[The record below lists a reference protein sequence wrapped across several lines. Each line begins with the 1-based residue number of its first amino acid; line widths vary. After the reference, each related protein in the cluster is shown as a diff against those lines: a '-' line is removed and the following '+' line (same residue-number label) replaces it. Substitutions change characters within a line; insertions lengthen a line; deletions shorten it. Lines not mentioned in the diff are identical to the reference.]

1 MYYLTKNKP
10 SFFRKNQSKVLLAF
24 WIVLSLSGGGGLVSA
39 EGKLY
44 KYVNPWGTREA
55 TEGDPI

>member
-24 WIVLSLSGGGGLVSA
+24 WIVLSLSGGGGDWRQPKGNYIIMLILGGH
-39 EGKLY
+39 EKLL
-44 KYVNPWGTREA
+44 KGTL
-55 TEGDPI
+55 

>member
-24 WIVLSLSGGGGLVSA
+24 WIALSLSGGGGTGVSR
-39 EGKLY
+39 
-44 KYVNPWGTREA
+44 RE
-55 TEGDPI
+55 TI

>member
-24 WIVLSLSGGGGLVSA
+24 WIVLSLSVGGGTGVSR
-39 EGKLY
+39 
-44 KYVNPWGTREA
+44 RE
-55 TEGDPI
+55 TI